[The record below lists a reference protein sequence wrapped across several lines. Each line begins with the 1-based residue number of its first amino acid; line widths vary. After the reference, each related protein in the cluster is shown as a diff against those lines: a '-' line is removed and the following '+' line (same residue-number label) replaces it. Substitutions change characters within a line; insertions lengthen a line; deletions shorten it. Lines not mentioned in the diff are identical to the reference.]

1 MSTEQHSTELQSTEP
16 QGTESTSAAPRSSEQ
31 ERYQVR
37 FEWGLEG
44 AAAVASDADVLV
56 WVDGI
61 PTADVPVDALP
72 AAPAIVRTGM
82 PEAAAVARW
91 LVDLQQ
97 RLGSRTSIAIVA
109 AGEQRD
115 GGIRF
120 AVEDLLVA
128 GAVIDAL
135 AALGLDA
142 TSPEAAAAEG
152 AYRHLQRAVAH
163 LFTAS
168 TTAVQGGSA
177 PAKIDPSLGA
187 GDVEVL
193 RPHTRDVSA

>member
-1 MSTEQHSTELQSTEP
+1 MRVST
-16 QGTESTSAAPRSSEQ
+16 EQ

-37 FEWGLEG
+37 FEWGVEG
-44 AAAVASDADVLV
+44 ARVVGGDADVIV

-61 PTADVPVDALP
+61 PTTDAPLAALP
-72 AAPAIVRTGM
+72 EGPAVVRTGM
-82 PEAAAVARW
+82 PTASAVARW

-97 RLGSRTSIAIVA
+97 RLGSRIVIAIVA
-109 AGEQRD
+109 AGEARGD
-115 GGIRF
+115 GLRF
-120 AVEDLLVA
+120 AVEDQLAA

-168 TTAVQGGSA
+168 TTAVLGSSA
-177 PAKIDPSLGA
+177 PAKIDPALGSD
-187 GDVEVL
+187 DVEVL
-193 RPHTRDVSA
+193 RPHPRELSGGPAAY